1 MKTPSVHR
9 FLLSFLVGCGF
20 VATLTAFIACESDD
34 TTDFSQYIKAE
45 EPEEADTLIVT
56 TNDTIY
62 VSYDGAT
69 ASVTGA
75 LAGEYSINDAHV
87 TLSFTAKDYVTIVL
101 SGSTTNGSLLV
112 YREAAFGI
120 VLDNVSITNP
130 DGPAINN
137 QCSKALY
144 VICPEGT
151 TSTLTDGTS
160 YIARDIDQ
168 KGAFFSEGQVYFQG
182 TGTLNA
188 NGNYKNAIA
197 SDDYIVIAED
207 ITINATS
214 EAGNGVKVNDGLFV
228 SAGILT
234 INVTADGAR
243 GIKCDAR
250 TEISGGNIT
259 ITTKG
264 DCLIE
269 KENGVIDTTSCA
281 GIKSDSL
288 FTMSGGTL
296 TITSTGDGGK
306 GINCSQNV
314 EFSGGTLNITTTGSN
329 DEGKPKAVKSDT
341 GIIVSG
347 GSFRASVK
355 KSWACDN
362 GTDSDDPTARVTVKG
377 TPATCILEK
386 RSVIIEY

>member
-1 MKTPSVHR
+1 MNKKI
-9 FLLSFLVGCGF
+9 LLAFTVCCGLS
-20 VATLTAFIACESDD
+20 ATFTACESDD

-45 EPEEADTLIVT
+45 EEEEPEEPDIPVT
-56 TNDTIY
+56 SSDTIY
-62 VSYDGAT
+62 VTYSDASAT
-69 ASVTGA
+69 VTGA
-75 LAGEYSINDAHV
+75 LDNEFSLSGADVTINS
-87 TLSFTAKDYVTIVL
+87 TSTKYITIVL
-101 SGSTTNGSLLV
+101 SGATPDGSLFIN
-112 YREAAFGI
+112 RDAQFGI
-120 VLDNVSITNP
+120 VLDNVAITNL

-144 VICPEGT
+144 ITCPDGT
-151 TSTLTDGTS
+151 SNTLTDGTS
-160 YIARDIDQ
+160 YTERDIDQ
-168 KGAFFSEGQVYFQG
+168 KGALFSEGQIYFKG
-182 TGTLNA
+182 TGTLNVY
-188 NGNYKNAIA
+188 GNCKNAIA
-197 SDDYIVIAED
+197 SDDYIVVDEE
-207 ITINATS
+207 ITINASSTV
-214 EAGNGVKVNDGLFV
+214 GNGVKINDGLFI
-228 SAGILT
+228 SAGTLT

-269 KENGVIDTTSCA
+269 KKDGIVDTTSCA

-288 FTMSGGTL
+288 FTMTAGTL

-347 GSFRASVK
+347 GSFKASVK

-362 GTDSDDPTARVTVKG
+362 GTDSEDPTARVTVKG
-377 TPATCILEK
+377 TPTTCILEK